1 LRIIL
6 ASASPR
12 RAQILR
18 DAGIEFEARL
28 AEVEESQRPG
38 EAAEAMVQRL
48 AENKATAGAI
58 GVAGEALVIGADT
71 VVVSEG
77 VVWGKPADTAD
88 ARRMLEKLSGRT
100 HKVVTGI
107 ALLRLPDRTLRN
119 ELETTRV
126 SLAPLSELEIE
137 EYVLSG
143 EPLDKAGGYA
153 IQGRAGRFVT
163 RIEGCYF
170 NVVGLPLARLY
181 GMLAELGW
189 SAAGTQARISARK

>member
-1 LRIIL
+1 MRIIL

-48 AENKATAGAI
+48 AEDKASAGAI
-58 GVAGEALVIGADT
+58 GVAGDALVIGADT
-71 VVVSEG
+71 AVICEG
-77 VVWGKPADTAD
+77 VVLGKPADSSD
-88 ARRMLEKLSGRT
+88 ARHMLEKLSGRT
-100 HKVVTGI
+100 HRVVTGI
-107 ALLRLPDRTLRN
+107 ALLRLPDRALCT
-119 ELETTRV
+119 EMETTRV
-126 SLAPLSELEIE
+126 SLAPLSEREIA

-143 EPLDKAGGYA
+143 EPLDKAGAYG

-181 GMLAELGW
+181 RMLGESGRPA
-189 SAAGTQARISARK
+189 SAAQANSATRK

>member
-1 LRIIL
+1 MRIIL

-28 AEVEESQRPG
+28 AEVEESRRPG

-48 AENKATAGAI
+48 AEDKAVAGAI

-71 VVVSEG
+71 AVVSEG
-77 VVWGKPADTAD
+77 VVWGKPADAAD
-88 ARRMLEKLSGRT
+88 ARHMLEKLSGRT

-107 ALLRLPDRTLRN
+107 ALLRLSDRALRN

-163 RIEGCYF
+163 CIEGCYF

-181 GMLAELGW
+181 RMLGELGW
-189 SAAGTQARISARK
+189 SAAGMQARISAQK